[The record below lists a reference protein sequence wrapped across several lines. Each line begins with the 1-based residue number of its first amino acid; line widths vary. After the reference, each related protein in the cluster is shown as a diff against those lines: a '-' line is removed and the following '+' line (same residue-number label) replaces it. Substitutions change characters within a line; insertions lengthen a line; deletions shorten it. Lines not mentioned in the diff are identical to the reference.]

1 MSIGKNINNCE
12 KQNIIFF
19 FLSTNGRETAGKNK
33 KKLNLSGAQINFEYT
48 LMGCLSSVSHPY
60 MFWLGM
66 GKLLQIHEGQIYQQ
80 SVFMLF
86 SYEL

>member
-12 KQNIIFF
+12 KQSVIFF
-19 FLSTNGRETAGKNK
+19 SSTNGREKDGKNK

-48 LMGCLSSVSHPY
+48 LMGCLCSVSHPY

-80 SVFMLF
+80 SAFMLL